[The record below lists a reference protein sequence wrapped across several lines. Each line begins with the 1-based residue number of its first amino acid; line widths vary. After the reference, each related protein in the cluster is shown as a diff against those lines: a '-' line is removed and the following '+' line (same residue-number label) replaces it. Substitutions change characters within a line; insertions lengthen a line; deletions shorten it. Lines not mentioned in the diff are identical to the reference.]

1 MRNKNKITSFLIA
14 LVFALSL
21 VFNNITGLIIVNATS
36 LTKGAVNTID
46 DGSILHAWNWSF
58 DTIKSKLPEI
68 KEAGYTAVQTSPIQG
83 NKEDLMANSKWWIL
97 YQPTNFKIGNAQL
110 GNREQFKS
118 MCEEA
123 DKYGID
129 IIVDV
134 VANHTGNRGG
144 GNDSYYP
151 ATNVDSAIKD
161 DESLWHEH
169 KGVSD
174 WNNRWQVTHLGI
186 GLPDLN
192 TSSWKLQY
200 MVINFLNDA
209 IACGADGFRFDAAKH
224 IELPDDDGGSDFWTR
239 VLGSLN
245 NKENLF
251 IYGEV
256 LQGGADRINAYHN
269 YMRTT
274 CDWYGGS
281 VRSAVGYNSIAN
293 ANSAKSYTVSGAAS
307 NLVTWVESH
316 DTYANDH
323 KETVALTNE
332 QIKLGWAIIAG
343 RADSTPLF
351 FNRTSGGYL
360 AGNMG
365 AAGDDMWK
373 DPIVVAAN
381 NFRNA
386 MAGEGEY
393 IRTQGNDLFITER
406 GQSGVMIV
414 NVSGSTSVNCETKL
428 PNGEYTD
435 SVSGNKFVVSNGK
448 LTGNIGSRT
457 IATIYARPVIK
468 TPEVSSSVASGTKF
482 KNSLNITLGAINT
495 KSSTYSVNGGNEVT
509 YTNGE
514 TITLGADAKVGDI
527 ITLALTGIGED
538 GTNVSKEYKYEKVD
552 IIENAT
558 AKIKLPS
565 GWSSAN
571 IYVYDESVTPTKV
584 IEKWPGVAMTN
595 EGNGVY
601 SYTLPEGWG
610 DKTQVI
616 FNNGSNQ
623 IPAAQQPGLVLPTGS
638 SKIYEDGAWKDSIIE
653 VKDPEVYS
661 SVADGTEF
669 IESLKVTLSA
679 SNTTEA
685 TYSVN
690 GQSSKTYTNGTSIT
704 IGEDIAVGDTVKLT
718 LTGKN
723 LQGKTTTKTTTKTYS
738 YKKIEKPTST
748 ASTAKIKLPSG
759 WSSANIYV
767 YDESV
772 APTKEIA
779 KWPGVAMTNEGN
791 GIYSYTL
798 PEGWGDKTQVIFN
811 NGSAQIPAAQ
821 QPGFVLPT
829 NSNKIYKDGSWID
842 NEIPAPEVSSSIAD
856 GTEFSNSLNVTLNA
870 KNTIEATYSINGESA
885 KTYTN
890 GKVITLG
897 EDVAVGE
904 TVKLTLTG
912 KNSEGKTITVTYSYK
927 RVEAPVVT
935 TSIAKIKLPSG
946 WSSANIYVYDE
957 SVSPTKE
964 ITKWPGVAM
973 TNEGNGIYSYT
984 LPEGWGEN
992 TQVIFNNGN
1001 AQVPGAQQPGFNLPE
1016 NKIGTYENGNW
1027 TLTDIV
1033 RPIQITSF
1041 AADKLSPQVEETTI
1055 GLSVKATGGNGTLQ
1069 YKFTCKNTV
1078 TNTEKLIR
1086 DYSND
1091 SNAEWTPLTAGTYK
1105 VIVTVKDSKGN
1116 TKEDSFEFKIDPKY
1130 IDIVLN
1136 SLNLDK
1142 TEVSA
1147 GEEISISADAKGGI
1161 GSLTYKFYY
1170 KKGVEYT
1177 LIKDHSSEASIK
1189 WIPEESGEYYVYVD
1203 VMDSAGNIKCTSK
1216 KVTVSKKAVEITD
1229 VSVDKTTI
1237 RVGDSVNI
1245 ITTAIGGSNLQY
1257 RVAVHD
1263 FENTWTTLHDFKD
1276 SNITA
1281 WKPEIADKYVI
1292 WVDVIDE
1299 DGDYASKSIEVTV
1312 IE

>member
-21 VFNNITGLIIVNATS
+21 VFNNITGLITVNATS

-406 GQSGVMIV
+406 GQSGLMIV

-723 LQGKTTTKTTTKTYS
+723 LQGKTTTKTYS

>member
-1 MRNKNKITSFLIA
+1 
-14 LVFALSL
+14 
-21 VFNNITGLIIVNATS
+21 
-36 LTKGAVNTID
+36 
-46 DGSILHAWNWSF
+46 
-58 DTIKSKLPEI
+58 
-68 KEAGYTAVQTSPIQG
+68 
-83 NKEDLMANSKWWIL
+83 
-97 YQPTNFKIGNAQL
+97 
-110 GNREQFKS
+110 
-118 MCEEA
+118 
-123 DKYGID
+123 
-129 IIVDV
+129 
-134 VANHTGNRGG
+134 
-144 GNDSYYP
+144 
-151 ATNVDSAIKD
+151 
-161 DESLWHEH
+161 
-169 KGVSD
+169 
-174 WNNRWQVTHLGI
+174 
-186 GLPDLN
+186 
-192 TSSWKLQY
+192 
-200 MVINFLNDA
+200 
-209 IACGADGFRFDAAKH
+209 
-224 IELPDDDGGSDFWTR
+224 
-239 VLGSLN
+239 
-245 NKENLF
+245 
-251 IYGEV
+251 
-256 LQGGADRINAYHN
+256 
-269 YMRTT
+269 
-274 CDWYGGS
+274 
-281 VRSAVGYNSIAN
+281 
-293 ANSAKSYTVSGAAS
+293 
-307 NLVTWVESH
+307 
-316 DTYANDH
+316 
-323 KETVALTNE
+323 
-332 QIKLGWAIIAG
+332 
-343 RADSTPLF
+343 
-351 FNRTSGGYL
+351 
-360 AGNMG
+360 
-365 AAGDDMWK
+365 
-373 DPIVVAAN
+373 
-381 NFRNA
+381 
-386 MAGEGEY
+386 
-393 IRTQGNDLFITER
+393 
-406 GQSGVMIV
+406 
-414 NVSGSTSVNCETKL
+414 
-428 PNGEYTD
+428 
-435 SVSGNKFVVSNGK
+435 
-448 LTGNIGSRT
+448 
-457 IATIYARPVIK
+457 
-468 TPEVSSSVASGTKF
+468 
-482 KNSLNITLGAINT
+482 
-495 KSSTYSVNGGNEVT
+495 
-509 YTNGE
+509 
-514 TITLGADAKVGDI
+514 
-527 ITLALTGIGED
+527 
-538 GTNVSKEYKYEKVD
+538 
-552 IIENAT
+552 
-558 AKIKLPS
+558 
-565 GWSSAN
+565 
-571 IYVYDESVTPTKV
+571 
-584 IEKWPGVAMTN
+584 MTN

-623 IPAAQQPGLVLPTGS
+623 IPVAQQPGLVLPTGS
-638 SKIYEDGAWKDSIIE
+638 SKIYEDGAWKDSIVE
-653 VKDPEVYS
+653 VKDPEVSS

-669 IESLKVTLSA
+669 IESLKVTLNA

-690 GQSSKTYTNGTSIT
+690 GQSSKTYTNGTPIT
-704 IGEDIAVGDTVKLT
+704 IGEDVAVGDTVKLT

-723 LQGKTTTKTTTKTYS
+723 SEGKTTTKTYS

-772 APTKEIA
+772 TPTKEIA

-791 GIYSYTL
+791 GVYSYTL

-811 NGSAQIPAAQ
+811 NGNAQIPAAQ

-829 NSNKIYKDGSWID
+829 NSNKIYKDGSWMN
-842 NEIPAPEVSSSIAD
+842 NEIPAPEVSSSIVN

-870 KNTIEATYSINGESA
+870 KNTIEATYSVNGESA

-890 GKVITLG
+890 GTSITIG
-897 EDVAVGE
+897 EDVAVGD

-927 RVEAPVVT
+927 KVEEPVIT
-935 TSIAKIKLPSG
+935 TSIAKMKLPSG

-1001 AQVPGAQQPGFNLPE
+1001 AQIPGAQQPGFNLPE

-1041 AADKLSPQVEETTI
+1041 VADKLSPQVEETTI

-1069 YKFTCKNTV
+1069 YKFTCKNTE
-1078 TNTEKLIR
+1078 TNTEKIIR
-1086 DYSND
+1086 DYSNA

-1116 TKEDSFEFKIDPKY
+1116 AKEDSFEFKVDPKY
-1130 IDIVLN
+1130 TDIVLN

-1170 KKGVEYT
+1170 KKGAEYT
-1177 LIKDHSSEASIK
+1177 LIKDNSSEDSIK
-1189 WIPEESGEYYVYVD
+1189 WTPEEIGEYYVYVD

-1237 RVGDSVNI
+1237 KVGDSVNI
-1245 ITTAIGGSNLQY
+1245 ITTAAGGSKLQY

-1299 DGDYASKSIEVTV
+1299 EGDYASKSIEVTV

>member
-21 VFNNITGLIIVNATS
+21 VFNNITGLITVNATS

-192 TSSWKLQY
+192 TSSWKLQD

-669 IESLKVTLSA
+669 IESLKVTLNA

-723 LQGKTTTKTTTKTYS
+723 LQGKTTTKTYS

-798 PEGWGDKTQVIFN
+798 PEGW
-811 NGSAQIPAAQ
+811 
-821 QPGFVLPT
+821 
-829 NSNKIYKDGSWID
+829 
-842 NEIPAPEVSSSIAD
+842 
-856 GTEFSNSLNVTLNA
+856 
-870 KNTIEATYSINGESA
+870 
-885 KTYTN
+885 
-890 GKVITLG
+890 
-897 EDVAVGE
+897 
-904 TVKLTLTG
+904 
-912 KNSEGKTITVTYSYK
+912 
-927 RVEAPVVT
+927 
-935 TSIAKIKLPSG
+935 
-946 WSSANIYVYDE
+946 
-957 SVSPTKE
+957 
-964 ITKWPGVAM
+964 
-973 TNEGNGIYSYT
+973 
-984 LPEGWGEN
+984 
-992 TQVIFNNGN
+992 
-1001 AQVPGAQQPGFNLPE
+1001 
-1016 NKIGTYENGNW
+1016 
-1027 TLTDIV
+1027 
-1033 RPIQITSF
+1033 
-1041 AADKLSPQVEETTI
+1041 
-1055 GLSVKATGGNGTLQ
+1055 
-1069 YKFTCKNTV
+1069 
-1078 TNTEKLIR
+1078 
-1086 DYSND
+1086 
-1091 SNAEWTPLTAGTYK
+1091 
-1105 VIVTVKDSKGN
+1105 
-1116 TKEDSFEFKIDPKY
+1116 
-1130 IDIVLN
+1130 
-1136 SLNLDK
+1136 
-1142 TEVSA
+1142 
-1147 GEEISISADAKGGI
+1147 
-1161 GSLTYKFYY
+1161 
-1170 KKGVEYT
+1170 
-1177 LIKDHSSEASIK
+1177 
-1189 WIPEESGEYYVYVD
+1189 
-1203 VMDSAGNIKCTSK
+1203 
-1216 KVTVSKKAVEITD
+1216 
-1229 VSVDKTTI
+1229 
-1237 RVGDSVNI
+1237 
-1245 ITTAIGGSNLQY
+1245 
-1257 RVAVHD
+1257 
-1263 FENTWTTLHDFKD
+1263 
-1276 SNITA
+1276 
-1281 WKPEIADKYVI
+1281 
-1292 WVDVIDE
+1292 
-1299 DGDYASKSIEVTV
+1299 
-1312 IE
+1312 

>member
-21 VFNNITGLIIVNATS
+21 VFNNITGLITVNATS

-192 TSSWKLQY
+192 TSSWKLQD

-669 IESLKVTLSA
+669 IESLKVTLNA

-723 LQGKTTTKTTTKTYS
+723 LQRKTTTKTYS

-946 WSSANIYVYDE
+946 WSGANIYVYDE

-1299 DGDYASKSIEVTV
+1299 DGDYASTSIEVTV

>member
-21 VFNNITGLIIVNATS
+21 VFNNITGLITVNATS

-192 TSSWKLQY
+192 TSSWKLQD

-393 IRTQGNDLFITER
+393 IRTQGNNLFITER

-723 LQGKTTTKTTTKTYS
+723 LQGRTTTKTYS

-870 KNTIEATYSINGESA
+870 KNTIEASYSINGESA

>member
-14 LVFALSL
+14 FVFALSL
-21 VFNNITGLIIVNATS
+21 VFNNITGLITVNA
-36 LTKGAVNTID
+36 AVVNSID
-46 DGSILHAWNWSF
+46 DGAILHAWNWSF
-58 DTIKSKLPEI
+58 DTIKSRLPEI

-144 GNDSYYP
+144 GTDAFYP

-161 DESLWHEH
+161 DSSMWHEH
-169 KGVSD
+169 VGVSD
-174 WNNRWQVTHLGI
+174 WNNRWQVTHWGI

-192 TSSWKLQY
+192 TANWKLQN
-200 MVINFLNDA
+200 MVIEFLNDA

-224 IELPDDDGGSDFWTR
+224 IELPDDDGGSDFWPR
-239 VLGSLN
+239 VLGALN
-245 NKENLF
+245 KDDLF

-256 LQGGADRINAYHN
+256 LQGGADRINAYHT

-274 CDWYGGS
+274 ADWYGGS
-281 VRSAVGYNSIAN
+281 VRSAVGYHSTAN
-293 ANSAKSYTVSGAAS
+293 VNNAKTYTVSGAAS

-457 IATIYARPVIK
+457 IATIYAGPVIK
-468 TPEVSSSVASGTKF
+468 TPEVSSSVESGTKF
-482 KNSLNITLGAINT
+482 VNSLNVTLSEKYTTTATYSINGSNAITYTNGKNITLG
-495 KSSTYSVNGGNEVT
+495 S
-509 YTNGE
+509 
-514 TITLGADAKVGDI
+514 DAKVGDI
-527 ITLALTGIGED
+527 ITLTLIGKGEE
-538 GTNVSKEYKYEKVD
+538 GKNVSKEYKYEKVD
-552 IIENAT
+552 VVENAT

-571 IYVYDESVTPTKV
+571 IYVYDESVSPTKE
-584 IEKWPGVAMTN
+584 ISKWPGVAMTN

-601 SYTLPEGWG
+601 SYTLPDGWG
-610 DKTQVI
+610 DNTQVI

-623 IPAAQQPGLVLPTGS
+623 IPAAQEPGLVLPTGS
-638 SKIYEDGAWKDSIIE
+638 SKIYENGSWKDSIIE
-653 VKDPEVYS
+653 VKDPEVSS

-669 IESLKVTLSA
+669 IDSLKVTLNA
-679 SNTTEA
+679 NNTTEA

-690 GQSSKTYTNGTSIT
+690 GESEKTYTNGTSIT
-704 IGEDIAVGDTVKLT
+704 IGGTVAVGD
-718 LTGKN
+718 
-723 LQGKTTTKTTTKTYS
+723 
-738 YKKIEKPTST
+738 
-748 ASTAKIKLPSG
+748 
-759 WSSANIYV
+759 
-767 YDESV
+767 
-772 APTKEIA
+772 
-779 KWPGVAMTNEGN
+779 
-791 GIYSYTL
+791 
-798 PEGWGDKTQVIFN
+798 
-811 NGSAQIPAAQ
+811 
-821 QPGFVLPT
+821 
-829 NSNKIYKDGSWID
+829 
-842 NEIPAPEVSSSIAD
+842 
-856 GTEFSNSLNVTLNA
+856 
-870 KNTIEATYSINGESA
+870 
-885 KTYTN
+885 
-890 GKVITLG
+890 
-897 EDVAVGE
+897 

-912 KNSEGKTITVTYSYK
+912 KNSEGKTTTKTYSYK
-927 RVEAPVVT
+927 KIAKPIST
-935 TSIAKIKLPSG
+935 ASTAKIKLPSG

-984 LPEGWGEN
+984 LPEGWGDK
-992 TQVIFNNGN
+992 TQVIFNNGSAQIPAAQQTGFVLPTNSNKIYEEGVWKDYVMPAPEVSSSIVDGTEFANSLKVTLSAKNTTEATYSVNGESEKTYTNGTSITIGGTVAVGDTVKLTLTGKNSEGKTTTKTYSYKKIAKPISTASTAKIKLPSGWSSANIYVYDESVSPTKEIAKWPGVAMTNEGNGIYSYTLPEGWGENTQIIFNNGN
-1001 AQVPGAQQPGFNLPE
+1001 AQIPAAQQPGFKLPTG
-1016 NKIGTYENGNW
+1016 KVGTYENGNW
-1027 TLTDIV
+1027 ILTDV
-1033 RPIQITSF
+1033 VKPIKITSF
-1041 AADKLSPQVEETTI
+1041 VADKSSPQLSESTI
-1055 GLSVKATGGNGTLQ
+1055 KLSATATDGNGTLE
-1069 YKFTCKNTV
+1069 YKFTCKNTE
-1078 TNTEKLIR
+1078 TNEEKTISG
-1086 DYSND
+1086 YSTKNT
-1091 SNAEWTPLTAGTYK
+1091 AEWTPMTAGTYK
-1105 VIVTVKDSKGN
+1105 VSVIVKDSKDN
-1116 TKEDSFEFKIDPKY
+1116 TKEESIEFTIDPKY
-1130 IDIVLN
+1130 TDIVLN
-1136 SLNLDK
+1136 SINLDK
-1142 TEVSA
+1142 TEVSV

-1161 GSLTYKFYY
+1161 GNLSYKFYY
-1170 KKGVEYT
+1170 KNGTEYT
-1177 LIKDHSSEASIK
+1177 LIKDYSSEASIK
-1189 WIPEESGEYYVYVD
+1189 WTPEEVGEYYVFVD
-1203 VMDSAGNIKCTSK
+1203 VRDSAGNIKYTSK

-1237 RVGDSVNI
+1237 KVGDSIN
-1245 ITTAIGGSNLQY
+1245 ITTTATGGSNLQY

-1276 SNITA
+1276 SNVTT

-1299 DGDYASKSIEVTV
+1299 DGDYSSKSIEVTV
-1312 IE
+1312 TE

>member
-21 VFNNITGLIIVNATS
+21 VFNNITGLITVNSTS

-192 TSSWKLQY
+192 TSSWKLQD

-723 LQGKTTTKTTTKTYS
+723 LQGRTTTKTYS

-870 KNTIEATYSINGESA
+870 KNTIEASYSINGESA

>member
-21 VFNNITGLIIVNATS
+21 VFNNITGLITVNATS

-723 LQGKTTTKTTTKTYS
+723 LQGKTTTKTYS

>member
-21 VFNNITGLIIVNATS
+21 VFNNITGLITVNATS

-192 TSSWKLQY
+192 TSSWKLQD

-723 LQGKTTTKTTTKTYS
+723 LQGKTTTKTYS

-890 GKVITLG
+890 GKVITIG
-897 EDVAVGE
+897 EDIAVGD

-912 KNSEGKTITVTYSYK
+912 KNLQGKTTTKTYSYK
-927 RVEAPVVT
+927 KIEKP
-935 TSIAKIKLPSG
+935 TSTASTAKIKLPSG

-957 SVSPTKE
+957 SVAPTKE
-964 ITKWPGVAM
+964 IAKWPGVAM

>member
-21 VFNNITGLIIVNATS
+21 VFNNITGLITVNATS

-192 TSSWKLQY
+192 TSSWKLQD

-669 IESLKVTLSA
+669 IESLKVTLNA

-690 GQSSKTYTNGTSIT
+690 GQSSKIYTNGTSIT

-723 LQGKTTTKTTTKTYS
+723 LQGKTTTKTYS

-1216 KVTVSKKAVEITD
+1216 KVKVSKKAVEITD

>member
-14 LVFALSL
+14 FVFALSL
-21 VFNNITGLIIVNATS
+21 VFNNITGLITVNA
-36 LTKGAVNTID
+36 AVVNSID
-46 DGSILHAWNWSF
+46 DGAILHAWNWSF
-58 DTIKSKLPEI
+58 DTIKSRLPEI
-68 KEAGYTAVQTSPIQG
+68 KEAGYTAIQTSPIQG

-144 GNDSYYP
+144 GTDAFYP

-161 DESLWHEH
+161 DSSMWHEH
-169 KGVSD
+169 VGVSD
-174 WNNRWQVTHLGI
+174 WNNRWQVTHWGI

-192 TSSWKLQY
+192 TANWKLQN
-200 MVINFLNDA
+200 MVIEFLNDA

-224 IELPDDDGGSDFWTR
+224 IELPDDDGGSDFWPR
-239 VLGSLN
+239 VLGALN
-245 NKENLF
+245 KDDLF

-256 LQGGADRINAYHN
+256 LQGGADRINAYHT

-274 CDWYGGS
+274 ADWYGGS
-281 VRSAVGYNSIAN
+281 VRSAVGYHSTAN
-293 ANSAKSYTVSGAAS
+293 VNNAKTYTVSGAAS

-457 IATIYARPVIK
+457 IATIYAGPVIK
-468 TPEVSSSVASGTKF
+468 TPEVSSSVESGTKF
-482 KNSLNITLGAINT
+482 VNSLNVTLSEKYTTTATYSINGSNAITYTNGKNITLG
-495 KSSTYSVNGGNEVT
+495 S
-509 YTNGE
+509 
-514 TITLGADAKVGDI
+514 DAKVGDI
-527 ITLALTGIGED
+527 ITLTLIGKGEE
-538 GTNVSKEYKYEKVD
+538 GKNVSKEYKYEKVD
-552 IIENAT
+552 VVENAT

-571 IYVYDESVTPTKV
+571 IYVYDESVSPTKE
-584 IEKWPGVAMTN
+584 ISKWPGVAMTN

-601 SYTLPEGWG
+601 SYTLPDGWG
-610 DKTQVI
+610 DNTQVI

-623 IPAAQQPGLVLPTGS
+623 IPAAQEPGLVLPTGS
-638 SKIYEDGAWKDSIIE
+638 SKIYENGSWKDSIIE
-653 VKDPEVYS
+653 VKDPEVSS

-669 IESLKVTLSA
+669 IDSLKVTLNA
-679 SNTTEA
+679 NNTTEA

-690 GQSSKTYTNGTSIT
+690 GESEKTYTNGTEIT
-704 IGEDIAVGDTVKLT
+704 IGETAAVGDTVKLT

-723 LQGKTTTKTTTKTYS
+723 SEGKTVTVTYN
-738 YKKIEKPTST
+738 YKKIEAPIITT
-748 ASTAKIKLPSG
+748 AVAKIKLPSG

-772 APTKEIA
+772 SPTKEIA

-798 PEGWGDKTQVIFN
+798 PEGWGENTQIIFN
-811 NGSAQIPAAQ
+811 NGNAQIPAAQ
-821 QPGFVLPT
+821 QPGFKLPT
-829 NSNKIYKDGSWID
+829 
-842 NEIPAPEVSSSIAD
+842 
-856 GTEFSNSLNVTLNA
+856 
-870 KNTIEATYSINGESA
+870 
-885 KTYTN
+885 
-890 GKVITLG
+890 GKV
-897 EDVAVGE
+897 
-904 TVKLTLTG
+904 
-912 KNSEGKTITVTYSYK
+912 
-927 RVEAPVVT
+927 
-935 TSIAKIKLPSG
+935 
-946 WSSANIYVYDE
+946 
-957 SVSPTKE
+957 
-964 ITKWPGVAM
+964 
-973 TNEGNGIYSYT
+973 
-984 LPEGWGEN
+984 
-992 TQVIFNNGN
+992 
-1001 AQVPGAQQPGFNLPE
+1001 
-1016 NKIGTYENGNW
+1016 GTYENGNW
-1027 TLTDIV
+1027 ILTDV
-1033 RPIQITSF
+1033 VKPIKITSF
-1041 AADKLSPQVEETTI
+1041 VADKSSPQLAESTI
-1055 GLSVKATGGNGTLQ
+1055 KLSATATDGNGTLE
-1069 YKFTCKNTV
+1069 YKFTCKNTE
-1078 TNTEKLIR
+1078 TNEEKTISG
-1086 DYSND
+1086 YSTKNT
-1091 SNAEWTPLTAGTYK
+1091 AEWTPMTAGTYK
-1105 VIVTVKDSKGN
+1105 VSVIVKDSKDN
-1116 TKEDSFEFKIDPKY
+1116 TKEESIEFTIDPKY
-1130 IDIVLN
+1130 TDIVLN
-1136 SLNLDK
+1136 SINLDK
-1142 TEVSA
+1142 TEVSV

-1161 GSLTYKFYY
+1161 GNLSYKFYY
-1170 KKGVEYT
+1170 KNGTEYT
-1177 LIKDHSSEASIK
+1177 LIKDYSSEASIK
-1189 WIPEESGEYYVYVD
+1189 WTPEEVGEYYVFVD
-1203 VMDSAGNIKCTSK
+1203 VRDSAGNIKYTSK

-1237 RVGDSVNI
+1237 KVGDSIN
-1245 ITTAIGGSNLQY
+1245 ITTTATGGSNLQY

-1276 SNITA
+1276 SNVTT

-1299 DGDYASKSIEVTV
+1299 DGDYSSKSIEVTV
-1312 IE
+1312 TE